1 MTTILQSS
9 RTKAVLAVA
18 VVATLVVWGLTK
30 LVSGP
35 DYNLTLLMPSAGTA
49 FKNGAVMIDGQQ
61 VGKVT
66 SVGVRD
72 GQAEVKVA
80 IEDEYAPLHAG
91 TTARIKWASVL
102 GTRAVEL
109 VPGAETNPELSSGR
123 LITGNAEAV
132 DIDELLNTLDAPT
145 RKDLQK
151 LVGQLNKTLAGTK
164 PDLRTTLAK
173 AGPTVKAIA
182 SLLSAIGQDGPALK
196 KIITELHG
204 VTANVSANDA
214 ELAASINNLKT
225 LTGQIAGR
233 QAELSQTIEKLPDTI
248 DSATTALD
256 AVPKPV
262 DSTRTVLRTLRPSTD
277 RLPAIAKQA
286 NPVLADVRP
295 ALAMLPGT
303 LKDAQT
309 LLQYTPGLVSDANSI
324 LPTATSALEQADPM
338 VSYLRPYTPELVGWL
353 SNWNGVFGSRDAS
366 GHYARALITASAS
379 SFDQN
384 PGVMPPGMKQDA
396 RPLPGS
402 IAGQAW
408 TDAEGDGIN

>member
-1 MTTILQSS
+1 MTAIVQ
-9 RTKAVLAVA
+9 KVGVKG
-18 VVATLVVWGLTK
+18 VITLVIVGSLLAWGVVKLT
-30 LVSGP
+30 SGP
-35 DYNLTLLMPSAGTA
+35 DYELTLLMPSASTA
-49 FKNGAVMIDGQQ
+49 FKDGGVMINGQK
-61 VGKVT
+61 VGHVT

-80 IEDEYAPLHAG
+80 IDDEYAPLRAG

-102 GTRAVEL
+102 GTRMIEL
-109 VPGAETNPELSSGR
+109 VPGARTNPEMPSGH
-123 LITGNAEAV
+123 LVTGNAEAV
-132 DIDELLNTLDAPT
+132 DIDELLSTLDAPT
-145 RKDLQK
+145 RKQLQT
-151 LVGQLNKTLAGTK
+151 LVAQLNKTLAGTQ
-164 PDLRTTLAK
+164 PDLQTTLTK

-182 SLLSAIGQDGPALK
+182 DLLSAIAQDGPALK
-196 KIITELHG
+196 KVIKELHG

-214 ELAASINNLKT
+214 ELAASINNLNT
-225 LTGQIAGR
+225 LTSQIAGR

-248 DSATTALD
+248 DSATRALD
-256 AVPKPV
+256 AVPEPV

-309 LLQYTPGLVSDANSI
+309 LLQYTPGLVGDANAI

-384 PGVMPPGMKQDA
+384 PGVMPPGMKQDS

-402 IAGQAW
+402 IAGQPW

>member
-1 MTTILQSS
+1 MNAS
-9 RTKAVLAVA
+9 RQRAGAKGVIALVIVGSLLTWG
-18 VVATLVVWGLTK
+18 VVKLT
-30 LVSGP
+30 SGP
-35 DYNLTLLMPSAGTA
+35 DYNLTLLMPSAGTTFEDA
-49 FKNGAVMIDGQQ
+49 GVMIKGQR

-72 GQAEVKVA
+72 GQAEVEVA
-80 IEDEYAPLHAG
+80 IEDEYAPLRAG

-102 GTRAVEL
+102 GTRMIEL
-109 VPGAETNPELSSGR
+109 VPGARTNPEMPSGH
-123 LITGNAEAV
+123 LVTGNAEAV
-132 DIDELLNTLDAPT
+132 DIDELLATLDAPT
-145 RKDLQK
+145 RKQLQT
-151 LVGQLNKTLAGTK
+151 LVAQLNKTLAGTQ
-164 PDLRTTLAK
+164 PDLRKTLAD

-182 SLLSAIGQDGPALK
+182 DLLSAIAQDGPALK
-196 KIITELHG
+196 KIIKELHG
-204 VTANVSANDA
+204 VTSNVSANDA
-214 ELAASINNLKT
+214 ELAASINNLNT
-225 LTGQIAGR
+225 LTTQIAAR
-233 QAELSQTIEKLPDTI
+233 QAELSQSIEKLPETI
-248 DSATTALD
+248 DSATTALE
-256 AVPKPV
+256 AVPEPV
-262 DSTRTVLRTLRPSTD
+262 DSTRKVLRTLRPSTD

-303 LKDAQT
+303 LADAQE
-309 LLQYTPGLVSDANSI
+309 LLHYTPGLVNDANAI
-324 LPTATSALEQADPM
+324 LPTATSALEQAGPM

-402 IAGQAW
+402 IAGQSW
-408 TDAEGDGIN
+408 TDAEGDGLN

>member
-1 MTTILQSS
+1 MTAIARRVGTKGIL
-9 RTKAVLAVA
+9 A
-18 VVATLVVWGLTK
+18 LVVVGLLLIWGVVKLT
-30 LVSGP
+30 SGP
-35 DYNLTLLMPSAGTA
+35 DYSLTLLMPSAGTA
-49 FKNGAVMIDGQQ
+49 FKDGSVMMRGQK
-61 VGKVT
+61 VGRVT

-80 IEDEYAPLHAG
+80 IDDEYAPLRAG

-102 GTRAVEL
+102 GTRMIEL
-109 VPGAETNPELSSGR
+109 LPGAKTNPEMPSGH
-123 LITGNAEAV
+123 LVTGNAEAV
-132 DIDELLNTLDAPT
+132 DIDELLDTLDAPT
-145 RKDLQK
+145 RKQLQI

-182 SLLSAIGQDGPALK
+182 DLLNAVAQDGPALK
-196 KIITELHG
+196 KIIKELHG
-204 VTANVSANDA
+204 VTSNVSANDA
-214 ELAASINNLKT
+214 DLAGSIKNLDT
-225 LTGQIAGR
+225 LTAQIADR
-233 QAELSQTIEKLPDTI
+233 QTELSQSIDKLPETI
-248 DSATTALD
+248 DSATSALN
-256 AVPKPV
+256 AVPEPV
-262 DSTRTVLRTLRPSTD
+262 DSTREVLRTLRPSTD

-295 ALAMLPGT
+295 ALALLPGT
-303 LKDAQT
+303 LKDAQE
-309 LLQYTPGLVSDANSI
+309 LLQYTPGLVNDANAI
-324 LPTATSALEQADPM
+324 LPTTTSALEQADPM

-353 SNWNGVFGSRDAS
+353 SNWNGVFGSRDGS
-366 GHYARALITASAS
+366 GHYARALITASAT

>member
-1 MTTILQSS
+1 MTAILQ
-9 RTKAVLAVA
+9 KVGVKGVIALVA
-18 VVATLVVWGLTK
+18 VGSLLTWGIVKLT
-30 LVSGP
+30 SGP
-35 DYNLTLLMPSAGTA
+35 DYHLTLLMPSASTA
-49 FKNGAVMIDGQQ
+49 FKDGSVMIKGQR
-61 VGKVT
+61 VGHVT

-80 IEDEYAPLHAG
+80 IDDEYAPLHAG

-102 GTRAVEL
+102 GTRMIEL
-109 VPGAETNPELSSGR
+109 VPGAETNPEMPSGH
-123 LITGNAEAV
+123 LVTGNAEAV
-132 DIDELLNTLDAPT
+132 DIDELLSTLDAPT
-145 RKDLQK
+145 RKQLQT
-151 LVGQLNKTLAGTK
+151 LVAQLNKTLAGTQ
-164 PDLRTTLAK
+164 PDLQKTLTR

-182 SLLSAIGQDGPALK
+182 DLLSAIAQDGPALK
-196 KIITELHG
+196 KIIKELHG
-204 VTANVSANDA
+204 VTSNVSANDA
-214 ELAASINNLKT
+214 ELAASINNLNT
-225 LTGQIAGR
+225 LTTQIADR
-233 QAELSQTIEKLPDTI
+233 QSEISRTIEKLPGTI
-248 DSATTALD
+248 DSATTALE
-256 AVPKPV
+256 AVPEPV
-262 DSTRTVLRTLRPSTD
+262 NSTRTLLRTLRPSTD

-303 LKDAQT
+303 LEDAQT
-309 LLQYTPGLVSDANSI
+309 LLQYTPGLVNDANAI

-402 IAGQAW
+402 IAGQPW

>member
-1 MTTILQSS
+1 MTTILQ
-9 RTKAVLAVA
+9 RAGAKG
-18 VVATLVVWGLTK
+18 VVAMVIIAALVVWGLTR

-35 DYNLTLLMPSAGTA
+35 AYSLTLLMPSAGSA
-49 FKNGAVMIDGQQ
+49 FENGAVMINGQRA
-61 VGKVT
+61 GEVT

-80 IEDEYAPLHAG
+80 IEDRYAPLHAG

-102 GTRAVEL
+102 GTRSVEL

-123 LITGNAEAV
+123 LVTGNAEAV
-132 DIDELLNTLDAPT
+132 DIDELLNTLDEPT
-145 RKDLQK
+145 RKDLQT
-151 LVGQLNKTLAGTK
+151 LVAQLNKTLAGTK
-164 PDLRTTLAK
+164 PDLQKTLAK

-182 SLLSAIGQDGPALK
+182 DLLSAVAQDGPALK
-196 KIITELHG
+196 KIISELHG

-214 ELAASINNLKT
+214 ELAASINNLNT
-225 LTGQIAGR
+225 LTEQIAGR
-233 QAELSQTIEKLPDTI
+233 QAELSQTIEKLPETI
-248 DSATTALD
+248 DSATTALE
-256 AVPKPV
+256 AVPEPV
-262 DSTRTVLRTLRPSTD
+262 DSTRTLLRTLRPSTD

-303 LKDAQT
+303 LADAQQ
-309 LLQYTPGLVSDANSI
+309 LLQYTPGLVSDANAI

-338 VSYLRPYTPELVGWL
+338 VSHLRPYTPELVGWL

-379 SFDQN
+379 SVDAN

-402 IAGQAW
+402 IAGQPW